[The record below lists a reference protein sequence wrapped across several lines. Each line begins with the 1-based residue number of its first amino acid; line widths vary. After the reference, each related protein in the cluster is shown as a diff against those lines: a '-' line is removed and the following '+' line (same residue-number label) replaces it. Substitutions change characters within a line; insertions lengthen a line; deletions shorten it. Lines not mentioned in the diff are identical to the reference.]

1 MDALTQAIAIVLT
14 PSVFGVLV
22 LGVAGGIL
30 VGAAPGLTS
39 TIAIGLLIP
48 FTYGTSKYVAFAL
61 LLGIYCG
68 SLYGG
73 SIPAVLMNLPG
84 TPSSAVTAI
93 DGFAMTRRGRGGEAL
108 AITVIAAVLG
118 GLISCAF
125 LIFLAP
131 QLAFLA
137 TAFAAP
143 EYFALCVFALCV
155 VFSMTGTSILKS
167 IIATGVGLLVTT
179 IGIDPIAPVERFAF
193 GIPLLSIG
201 VPVVPATIALFC
213 VAEALRL
220 VFLPPNAEGVS
231 REESVSTLRMA
242 LMEGR
247 KHWRHIVRSG
257 IIGTMIGIL
266 PATGAVMAGLISY
279 GVAKRISK
287 HPDMFGKGNPEGV
300 AASQAAESSVTGGAL
315 IPMLTLG
322 IPGDTN
328 TLMLLGAMLVL
339 GLIPGPALFTDERT
353 LMYVIFIVMILANI
367 LIFIFGLRFAPWVA
381 RATRVDKRYIVPIV
395 LVLAITGPA
404 ISEGHI
410 YYYWLAIV
418 FGIVGFLFESAQF
431 PVIAMAMGIVLG
443 PIIEQ
448 NLRAA
453 LMLPEPT
460 WHIFLTRPISAV
472 FLVLSVVMLVL
483 GIYRQLFA
491 TKVLAADPDTGRDAA
506 PNRT

>member
-1 MDALTQAIAIVLT
+1 MDPIFQALAVVAT

-22 LGVAGGIL
+22 IGVVGGIL
-30 VGAAPGLTS
+30 IGAAPGLTS

-48 FTYGTSKYVAFAL
+48 FTYGMSKYTAFAL

-93 DGFAMTRRGRGGEAL
+93 DGYAMSRRGRGGEAL
-108 AITVIAAVLG
+108 AVTVIAAVLG

-125 LIFLAP
+125 LILLAP

-143 EYFALCVFALCV
+143 EYFALCVFALAV
-155 VFSMTGTSILKS
+155 VFSMTGSSILKGV
-167 IIATGVGLLVTT
+167 IATGIGLMVST
-179 IGIDPIAPVERFAF
+179 IGIDPIAPVQRFTF
-193 GIPLLSIG
+193 GIPILSIG

-220 VFLPPNAEGVS
+220 IFLPPDA
-231 REESVSTLRMA
+231 ESVSEEEARSTLGMA
-242 LMEGR
+242 LTQAR
-247 KHWRHIVRSG
+247 KLWRTIVRSSL
-257 IIGTMIGIL
+257 IGTAIGIL
-266 PATGAVMAGLISY
+266 PATGAMMAGLISY
-279 GVAKRISK
+279 GVAKRASR
-287 HPDMFGKGNPEGV
+287 HPETFGQGNPEGV
-300 AASQAAESSVTGGAL
+300 AASQASESSVTGGAL

-339 GLIPGPALFTDERT
+339 GLIPGPALFTGERT
-353 LMYVIFIVMILANI
+353 LMYVIFIVMILANFLI
-367 LIFIFGLRFAPWVA
+367 LIFGLRFAPWVA
-381 RATRVDKRYIVPIV
+381 KATRVDKRYIAPIV

-404 ISEGHI
+404 VSEGHI

-418 FGIVGFLFESAQF
+418 FGFLGFFFQRAQF

-460 WHIFLTRPISAV
+460 WHIFLSRPFSAL
-472 FLVLSVVMLVL
+472 FLVLAVL
-483 GIYRQLFA
+483 MIVYGTYREFFPRSERCA
-491 TKVLAADPDTGRDAA
+491 VG
-506 PNRT
+506 

>member
-1 MDALTQAIAIVLT
+1 MDAFLQAIEVVAT
-14 PSVFGVLV
+14 PSVFGVLI
-22 LGVAGGIL
+22 LGVVGGIL

-108 AITVIAAVLG
+108 AITVVAAAMG
-118 GLISCAF
+118 GLISCVF

-143 EYFALCVFALCV
+143 EYFSLCTFALCV
-155 VFSMTGTSILKS
+155 VFSMTGSSILKS
-167 IIATGVGLLVTT
+167 IIATGIGLLVST
-179 IGIDPIAPVERFAF
+179 IGIDPIAPVERFTF
-193 GIPLLSIG
+193 GIPVLSIG
-201 VPVVPATIALFC
+201 VPEVPATIALFC
-213 VAEALRL
+213 AAEALRL
-220 VFLPPNAEGVS
+220 VFLPPDAERVS
-231 REESVSTLRMA
+231 KEESVSTLRMA
-242 LMEGR
+242 LKWGGR
-247 KHWRHIVRSG
+247 QWRPIVRSS
-257 IIGTMIGIL
+257 IIGTVIGIL

-279 GVAKRISK
+279 GVAKRASK
-287 HPDMFGKGNPEGV
+287 EPETFGTGNPEGV

-339 GLIPGPALFTDERT
+339 GLIPGPALFTSERT

-367 LIFIFGLRFAPWVA
+367 LIFIFGLRFAPWIA
-381 RATRVDKRYIVPIV
+381 KATRVDKRYIVPIV

-418 FGIVGFLFESAQF
+418 FGVVGFLFESAQF
-431 PVIAMAMGIVLG
+431 PVIAIAMGIVLG
-443 PIIEQ
+443 PILEQ
-448 NLRAA
+448 NLRGA

-460 WHIFLTRPISAV
+460 WHIFLARPLSAG
-472 FLVLSVVMLVL
+472 FLLLSVLIIGL
-483 GIYRQLFA
+483 GVYRQA
-491 TKVLAADPDTGRDAA
+491 IERKVLVTDFE
-506 PNRT
+506 

>member
-1 MDALTQAIAIVLT
+1 MDALIQAFAVIAS
-14 PSVFGVLV
+14 PSIIGVLA
-22 LGVAGGIL
+22 LGVIGGIL

-48 FTYGTSKYVAFAL
+48 FTYGMSKYTAFAL

-93 DGFAMTRRGRGGEAL
+93 DGYAMSRKGRGGETL
-108 AITVIAAVLG
+108 AITVVAAVLG
-118 GLISCAF
+118 GLISCVF

-143 EYFALCVFALCV
+143 EYFALCAFALAV
-155 VFSMTGTSILKS
+155 VFSMSGGSILKGV
-167 IIATGVGLLVTT
+167 IATGIGLLVST
-179 IGIDPIAPVERFAF
+179 IGIDPIAPVERFTF
-193 GIPLLSIG
+193 GITIFSIG

-220 VFLPPNAEGVS
+220 IFLPPDAERIS
-231 REESVSTLRMA
+231 NDEARSTLRMA
-242 LMEGR
+242 SAQAR
-247 KHWRHIVRSG
+247 KLWRTIVRSSL
-257 IIGTMIGIL
+257 IGTLIGIL
-266 PATGAVMAGLISY
+266 PATGAMMAGLISY
-279 GVAKRISK
+279 GVAKRTSR
-287 HPDMFGKGNPEGV
+287 HPETFGQGNPEGV

-339 GLIPGPALFTDERT
+339 GLVPGPSLFTTEST
-353 LMYVIFIVMILANI
+353 LVYVIFIVMILANVLI
-367 LIFIFGLRFAPWVA
+367 LIFGLRFAPWIA
-381 RATRVDKRYIVPIV
+381 RATRVDKRYVVPVV

-404 ISEGHI
+404 VSEGHI
-410 YYYWLAIV
+410 YYYWLAIA
-418 FGIVGFLFESAQF
+418 FGFLGFFFQRAGF
-431 PVIAMAMGIVLG
+431 PVIAIAMGIVLG
-443 PIIEQ
+443 PIVEQ
-448 NLRAA
+448 NLRSA

-460 WHIFLTRPISAV
+460 WHIFLSRPFSAL
-472 FLVLSVVMLVL
+472 FLVLAVL
-483 GIYRQLFA
+483 MVLLGLYREFYAPGEPRRA
-491 TKVLAADPDTGRDAA
+491 TR
-506 PNRT
+506 

>member
-1 MDALTQAIAIVLT
+1 MDALSQALAIALT
-14 PSVFGVLV
+14 PSIFGVLA
-22 LGVAGGIL
+22 LGVVGGIL

-48 FTYGTSKYVAFAL
+48 FTYGVSKYVAFAL

-93 DGFAMTRRGRGGEAL
+93 DGFAMTRKGRGGEAL
-108 AITVIAAVLG
+108 AITVIAAMLG
-118 GLISCAF
+118 GLISSVF
-125 LIFLAP
+125 LIALAP
-131 QLAFLA
+131 KLAFLA

-143 EYFALCVFALCV
+143 EYFSLCVFALCV
-155 VFSMTGTSILKS
+155 VFSMTGSSILKS
-167 IIATGVGLLVTT
+167 IIATGVGLLLSTV
-179 IGIDPIAPVERFAF
+179 GVDPIAPVERFTLGFTVLA
-193 GIPLLSIG
+193 IG
-201 VPVVPATIALFC
+201 VPVVPTTIALFC
-213 VAEALRL
+213 AAEALRL
-220 VFLPPNAEGVS
+220 IFLPPDAERVS
-231 REESVSTLRMA
+231 EQEAKSTFAMA
-242 LMEGR
+242 IAQGR
-247 KHWRHIVRSG
+247 NLWRSIFRSSL
-257 IIGTMIGIL
+257 IGTAIGIL

-279 GVAKRISK
+279 GVAKRASK
-287 HPDMFGKGNPEGV
+287 TPETFGQGNPEGV

-328 TLMLLGAMLVL
+328 TLMMLGAMLVL
-339 GLIPGPALFTDERT
+339 GLVPGPSLFTEERT
-353 LMYVIFIVMILANI
+353 LMYVIFIFMILSYI
-367 LIFIFGLRFAPWVA
+367 LILIFGLRFGPWIA
-381 RATRVDKRYIVPIV
+381 RATRIDKRYIVPVV

-418 FGIVGFLFESAQF
+418 FGVLGFLYERAQF

-448 NLRAA
+448 NLRGA
-453 LMLPEPT
+453 LMLPEPV
-460 WHIFLTRPISAV
+460 WKIFLARPISAA
-472 FLVLSVVMLVL
+472 FLVLSVLIVAL
-483 GIYRQLFA
+483 GVYRA
-491 TKVLAADPDTGRDAA
+491 LAAREGMDKPS
-506 PNRT
+506 PENP